1 MATTAIPKMTIHS
14 QRAIFA
20 RRGGRGL
27 LYLTVVV
34 LAIIFMFPY
43 FWTISSSLKA
53 TDELYVYPPK
63 LIPDVPLPGN
73 YPHVFELF
81 EGNFA
86 HWLWNTVVVTFFS
99 VIGLVASSTVV
110 AYSFARLRWPGR
122 DFIFLLTLGTLMLPG
137 EVTIIPQFLLFR
149 HLNWLDTFKPLL
161 VPVYFGGAFD
171 IFLLRQ
177 FVQTIPKELDEAAF
191 IDGANRV
198 KILTTIIIP
207 LMKPAIA
214 TVAVIHIVWRWS
226 EFFGPL
232 IYINTSEK
240 QLLAVGLRFFEEWGS
255 TVGQGIPQDNYLMAA
270 CVMSSA
276 PILVLFFFTQ
286 RYFVQGIVMSGLK
299 G

>member
-1 MATTAIPKMTIHS
+1 M
-14 QRAIFA
+14 
-20 RRGGRGL
+20 
-27 LYLTVVV
+27 
-34 LAIIFMFPY
+34 
-43 FWTISSSLKA
+43 
-53 TDELYVYPPK
+53 
-63 LIPDVPLPGN
+63 
-73 YPHVFELF
+73 
-81 EGNFA
+81 
-86 HWLWNTVVVTFFS
+86 
-99 VIGLVASSTVV
+99 
-110 AYSFARLRWPGR
+110 
-122 DFIFLLTLGTLMLPG
+122 LTLGTLMLPS
-137 EVTIIPQFLLFR
+137 EVTIIPQFLIFKYLG
-149 HLNWLDTFKPLL
+149 WLDTFKPLL

-191 IDGANRV
+191 IDGAGRF

-240 QLLAVGLRFFEEWGS
+240 QLLAVGLRFFEQWGS
-255 TVGQGIPQDNYLMAA
+255 TVGMGVPQDNYLMAA

-276 PILVLFFFTQ
+276 PILLLFFFTQ